1 MSVRYIRVNAISNL
15 FAPATRAFGNIAV
28 IGTIASPPAA
38 PTLALAAGTDLGV
51 GTYRYVVT
59 FVTPNF
65 ETLASAEASQA
76 TTANNQQVTITLPLG
91 PGGTTARRLYRS
103 AVDGAAGSEKLLTTI
118 ADNTTTT
125 FTDTRSDA
133 SLANALP
140 PDPGQLAQP
149 NVAVAFTDPAT
160 ALQKCPGDLGTS
172 IQRCFLQTPGPT
184 LVYGIRTN
192 VAGGTPDWAAA
203 LDIASALPVQIVVL
217 ANMPMTSAAIAA
229 SGPVVQL
236 VNHVTSVS
244 NTGSDGMERIGIAML
259 PRDAADPTFLSSNTT
274 LVNER
279 MVYIAHRSDDDA
291 AAAVAGT
298 IAGYEPAVSLVLKP
312 VNIQTQLFTPTQI
325 QTINGAVEDRT
336 TGPTGAGVNWLT
348 HPTLI
353 PGAGV
358 YLGEGYTGNPGGG
371 KKFVD
376 IVRVIDDVSFK
387 LKAQLI
393 TTIGSLRISRAG
405 LRTLISQMQVVL
417 LPMVDSGILDDFQIH
432 VPLLTILDK
441 PENAR
446 TPDEQAALTQAH
458 AQRLVQVVV
467 AVSYAAAIH
476 RISIDLVFS

>member
-28 IGTIASPPAA
+28 VGALATPPAA
-38 PTLALAAGTDLGV
+38 PTLAAGAGSALGV

-59 FVTPNF
+59 FVTDGY
-65 ETLASAEASQA
+65 ETLASQEASQA
-76 TTANNQQVTITLPLG
+76 TTTGNQQITVTLPTG
-91 PGGTTARRLYRS
+91 PTGTTARKVYRT
-103 AVDGAAGSEKLLTTI
+103 ALGGAAGSEGLVATI
-118 ADNTTTT
+118 GDNTTTT
-125 FTDTRSDA
+125 FNDA
-133 SLANALP
+133 TADSALGTAGP
-140 PDPGQLAQP
+140 PDATQTAQA
-149 NVAVAFTDPAT
+149 NVPITFTDPQT
-160 ALQKCPGDLGTS
+160 ALQRCPGDLGAS
-172 IQRCFLQTPGPT
+172 IQRCFLQTPGPS
-184 LVYGIRTN
+184 LVYGVRTG
-192 VAGGTPDWAAA
+192 GGTNPDWASA
-203 LDIASALPVQIVVL
+203 LNVVSTLPVQLVVL
-217 ANMPMTSAAIAA
+217 ANMPMSTAAIAA
-229 SGPVVQL
+229 NGAVTLL

-244 NTGSDGMERIGIAML
+244 NTGNDGMERIGIAML
-259 PRDAADPTFLSSNTT
+259 PKDSADPTLVTGNST

-279 MVYIAHRSDDDA
+279 MVYVAHRSNDDA

-312 VNIQTQLFTPTQI
+312 VNIQTDQFTPTQI

-353 PGAGV
+353 PGGGI
-358 YLGEGYTGNPGGG
+358 YMGEGYTGNPGGG
-371 KKFVD
+371 KKFID

-393 TTIGSLRISRAG
+393 TTIGALRISRSG

-417 LPMVDSGILDDFQIH
+417 IPMVDSGILDDFQIH

-446 TPDEQAALTQAH
+446 TADEQAALTQAH

-467 AVSYAAAIH
+467 SVSYAAAIH